1 MKRSLPYALLVA
13 ALVLSAAAC
22 GSSGPSGVTI
32 QSARIF
38 QLAGFRPAGSI
49 APRKPVP
56 VSFVVDQP
64 SGKPLTR
71 YKTGPGPHTG
81 VHLIF
86 VRSDL
91 GAIIHLHPPVGPGG
105 RLRIPVTFPT
115 PGTYRAVIDIYPA
128 TSNGALRNF
137 QLFSTVHVRGHAVS
151 TPLPPFSP
159 TVKVDGYTFTLH
171 GNPRLKA
178 VTPAFLKFTVTD
190 PQGRPVHFTPWY
202 GALAHAIFFRKKS
215 LDYFHTHVC
224 APGAT
229 GCTSILGGA
238 KVTGRSSRPGVLTV
252 GVLVPIGGTWRL
264 FLQIRDHGHILT
276 APYTLRVR

>member
-1 MKRSLPYALLVA
+1 MKTSLLYGLCLAPLVF
-13 ALVLSAAAC
+13 LAAAC
-22 GSSGPSGVTI
+22 GSSGSGGVTVH
-32 QSARIF
+32 SARTFHLENF
-38 QLAGFRPAGSI
+38 QPTGSV
-49 APRKPVP
+49 PPGKPVP
-56 VSFVVDQP
+56 VSFTVVQP
-64 SGKPLTR
+64 SGKPLTHF
-71 YKTGPGPHTG
+71 KTGPGPHTG

-91 GAIIHLHPPVGPGG
+91 GAIIHLHPPVGSGG
-105 RLRIPVTFPT
+105 RLSTPVVFPT
-115 PGTYRAVIDIYPA
+115 AGTYRTVIDVYPQ
-128 TSNGALRNF
+128 TSNAALRNF

-159 TVKVDGYTFTLH
+159 TVKVNGYTFTLH
-171 GNPRLKA
+171 GNPRLRA

-202 GALAHAIFFRKKS
+202 GALAHAIFFRSKT

-224 APGAT
+224 APGAS
-229 GCTSILGGA
+229 GCTSILGSA
-238 KVTGRSSRPGVLTV
+238 KVTGHSSKPGVLTV

-276 APYTLRVR
+276 APYSLHVS